1 MGIYSSAEANGLNFI
16 PLGQERFQF
25 VIPSEELED
34 TRVKAVL
41 SVLGSDRLKG
51 SIKKLGGY
59 DVSLMGDVAY
69 ET

>member
-1 MGIYSSAEANGLNFI
+1 M
-16 PLGQERFQF
+16 
-25 VIPSEELED
+25 IPSEELED